1 MNYQKI
7 KELLIENNLPVNE
20 FTEEDIKILLTK
32 VHNSNLTISQL
43 IDLINILEKTYDKD
57 QNIKNMK
64 IPQNI
69 NSNEY
74 QKIMQEMKRID
85 DENLVVITQIIDK
98 YGFID
103 NSILTAKAGWIL
115 FGALQHADHM

>member
-43 IDLINILEKTYDKD
+43 IDLINMLEKTYDKD
-57 QNIKNMK
+57 QNIRNMK
-64 IPQNI
+64 KPQDI

-74 QKIMQEMKRID
+74 QKIMQEMNRID
-85 DENLVVITQIIDK
+85 DENLVIITQIIDK

-103 NSILTAKAGWIL
+103 NSILTAKGYSNIL
-115 FGALQHADHM
+115 SPLNAKSS